1 MFKLA
6 RRYIVFY
13 KNQSFAILIS
23 MILSIA
29 LMAGISSLVY
39 SGELSDLENSKEING
54 DWNYAIPLKDNTIDK
69 ITNKQD
75 KGYEVEK
82 YGICKTIDE
91 AVSDKNIALL
101 YGDKT
106 YLEMTTQSVLEGE
119 YPTKANE
126 IAMSKFV
133 LDNIGY
139 DDVLGTKISLD
150 GKDYVLSGVLKSEW
164 AADSNILNA
173 FISEEEVNIKK
184 GISSFVYLKLDESK
198 KMYKQC
204 QALKEDLELDSEA
217 IQENDN
223 VNYYLGGESPQSFI
237 DHLKFAFTNPEGNF
251 TYLMLVL
258 RDEFGLTVNGV
269 ILGLGLFSIFI
280 IYSVFSV
287 NISKRITQY
296 GILKVLGIGKFKQFS
311 LVLFELWS
319 LLLIAFPIGAI
330 LGNLV
335 VKLMYSNF
343 NTVFINR
350 DVVNSGTHT
359 NETQSF
365 LAAAELKAGNFHISY
380 TAIVFEAAFLV
391 VAMCFIAWKI
401 KCQTQKSVSIQLLKG
416 GNDKKRKNRTIYSKG
431 KLSLFNVL
439 IEKFM
444 LERKRTFL
452 GILVSLSLG
461 GVIFLCSNFVL
472 TNAQTSNQ
480 MQLASDDGLG
490 SDYKIYENNIDLNK
504 TLGED
509 VENNLEK
516 IDGVKNIYQ
525 VKSYIGEVVIEQDNF
540 FWKEY
545 YEYLNEAY
553 KDVYNGYM
561 RNTTNGDYAIKSN
574 ILGYSDELL
583 GKMEPYILEGSI
595 DPDQMRRNNE
605 VVLVTLEDA
614 QGNHNSID
622 KKVGDTIKVKTPNK
636 VSGSSE
642 DLKQLG
648 SESDFSEKE
657 YTISAIVSRTMVRDS
672 RLYTLEDQPDITYSV
687 IMTNEQMKQNYN
699 IEGYRVL
706 TVEKEKNTDTEL
718 VANEIKKQTQ
728 ALDDCLFQDYTGAIE
743 RQNEYLFQKTLFFYG
758 IAFVFLIISLFHI
771 ANTMNHLILSR
782 RHEYGILRAM
792 GITNKNFRKLMLGQG
807 ALYGIFSSIVMTL
820 LYIIGNKTME
830 YLMGHV
836 YGFLVSNIQVNVWL
850 IITTVAVNI
859 CIGIFA
865 VLIPTQ
871 SILKEDI
878 IRQVN
883 LT

>member
-296 GILKVLGIGKFKQFS
+296 GILKVLGIGMFKQFS

-335 VKLMYSNF
+335 AKLMYSNF

-350 DVVNSGTHT
+350 NVVNSGTHT

-516 IDGVKNIYQ
+516 IDGVKNIYP

>member
-1 MFKLA
+1 
-6 RRYIVFY
+6 
-13 KNQSFAILIS
+13 
-23 MILSIA
+23 
-29 LMAGISSLVY
+29 
-39 SGELSDLENSKEING
+39 
-54 DWNYAIPLKDNTIDK
+54 
-69 ITNKQD
+69 
-75 KGYEVEK
+75 
-82 YGICKTIDE
+82 
-91 AVSDKNIALL
+91 
-101 YGDKT
+101 
-106 YLEMTTQSVLEGE
+106 
-119 YPTKANE
+119 
-126 IAMSKFV
+126 
-133 LDNIGY
+133 
-139 DDVLGTKISLD
+139 
-150 GKDYVLSGVLKSEW
+150 
-164 AADSNILNA
+164 
-173 FISEEEVNIKK
+173 
-184 GISSFVYLKLDESK
+184 
-198 KMYKQC
+198 
-204 QALKEDLELDSEA
+204 
-217 IQENDN
+217 
-223 VNYYLGGESPQSFI
+223 
-237 DHLKFAFTNPEGNF
+237 
-251 TYLMLVL
+251 MLVL

-335 VKLMYSNF
+335 AKLMYSNF

-516 IDGVKNIYQ
+516 IDGVKNIYP

-807 ALYGIFSSIVMTL
+807 ALYGIFSSIVMIL

-865 VLIPTQ
+865 VFIPTQ

>member
-1 MFKLA
+1 M
-6 RRYIVFY
+6 FY

-29 LMAGISSLVY
+29 LMVGISSLVY

-223 VNYYLGGESPQSFI
+223 VNYYLGGESPQSSI

-335 VKLMYSNF
+335 AKLMYSNF

-516 IDGVKNIYQ
+516 IDGVKNIYP

-807 ALYGIFSSIVMTL
+807 ALYGIFSSIVMIL

-865 VLIPTQ
+865 VFIPTQ

>member
-29 LMAGISSLVY
+29 LMVGISSLVY

-335 VKLMYSNF
+335 AKLMYSNF

-350 DVVNSGTHT
+350 DVVNSGTHI

-516 IDGVKNIYQ
+516 IDGVKNIYP

-672 RLYTLEDQPDITYSV
+672 RLYILEDQPDITYSV

-807 ALYGIFSSIVMTL
+807 ALYGIFSSIVMIL

>member
-1 MFKLA
+1 M
-6 RRYIVFY
+6 
-13 KNQSFAILIS
+13 AI
-23 MILSIA
+23 
-29 LMAGISSLVY
+29 
-39 SGELSDLENSKEING
+39 
-54 DWNYAIPLKDNTIDK
+54 
-69 ITNKQD
+69 
-75 KGYEVEK
+75 
-82 YGICKTIDE
+82 
-91 AVSDKNIALL
+91 
-101 YGDKT
+101 
-106 YLEMTTQSVLEGE
+106 
-119 YPTKANE
+119 
-126 IAMSKFV
+126 
-133 LDNIGY
+133 
-139 DDVLGTKISLD
+139 
-150 GKDYVLSGVLKSEW
+150 
-164 AADSNILNA
+164 
-173 FISEEEVNIKK
+173 
-184 GISSFVYLKLDESK
+184 
-198 KMYKQC
+198 
-204 QALKEDLELDSEA
+204 
-217 IQENDN
+217 
-223 VNYYLGGESPQSFI
+223 NYYLGGESPQSSI

-335 VKLMYSNF
+335 AKLMYSNF

-516 IDGVKNIYQ
+516 IDGVKNIYP

-807 ALYGIFSSIVMTL
+807 ALYGIFSSIVMIL

-865 VLIPTQ
+865 VFIPTQ

>member
-106 YLEMTTQSVLEGE
+106 YLEMTTQSILEGE

-335 VKLMYSNF
+335 AKLMYSNF

-516 IDGVKNIYQ
+516 IDGVKNIYP

-807 ALYGIFSSIVMTL
+807 ALYGIFSSIVMIL

>member
-184 GISSFVYLKLDESK
+184 GNSSFVYLKLDESK

-335 VKLMYSNF
+335 AKLMYSNF

-416 GNDKKRKNRTIYSKG
+416 GNNKKRKNRTIYSKG

-516 IDGVKNIYQ
+516 IDGIKNIYP

-553 KDVYNGYM
+553 KDVYNRYM

>member
-296 GILKVLGIGKFKQFS
+296 GILKVLGIGMFKQFS

-335 VKLMYSNF
+335 AKLMYSNF

-365 LAAAELKAGNFHISY
+365 LDAAELKAGNFHISY
-380 TAIVFEAAFLV
+380 TAMVFEAAFLV

-516 IDGVKNIYQ
+516 IDGVKNIYP

-699 IEGYRVL
+699 IEGCRVL

-807 ALYGIFSSIVMTL
+807 ALYGIFSSIVMIL

>member
-29 LMAGISSLVY
+29 LMVGISSLVY

-223 VNYYLGGESPQSFI
+223 VNYYLGGESPQSSI

-335 VKLMYSNF
+335 AKLMYSNF

-516 IDGVKNIYQ
+516 IDGVKNIYP

-792 GITNKNFRKLMLGQG
+792 GITNKNF
-807 ALYGIFSSIVMTL
+807 
-820 LYIIGNKTME
+820 
-830 YLMGHV
+830 
-836 YGFLVSNIQVNVWL
+836 
-850 IITTVAVNI
+850 
-859 CIGIFA
+859 
-865 VLIPTQ
+865 
-871 SILKEDI
+871 
-878 IRQVN
+878 
-883 LT
+883 

>member
-1 MFKLA
+1 M
-6 RRYIVFY
+6 
-13 KNQSFAILIS
+13 
-23 MILSIA
+23 
-29 LMAGISSLVY
+29 
-39 SGELSDLENSKEING
+39 
-54 DWNYAIPLKDNTIDK
+54 
-69 ITNKQD
+69 
-75 KGYEVEK
+75 
-82 YGICKTIDE
+82 
-91 AVSDKNIALL
+91 
-101 YGDKT
+101 
-106 YLEMTTQSVLEGE
+106 
-119 YPTKANE
+119 
-126 IAMSKFV
+126 
-133 LDNIGY
+133 
-139 DDVLGTKISLD
+139 
-150 GKDYVLSGVLKSEW
+150 
-164 AADSNILNA
+164 
-173 FISEEEVNIKK
+173 
-184 GISSFVYLKLDESK
+184 
-198 KMYKQC
+198 
-204 QALKEDLELDSEA
+204 
-217 IQENDN
+217 
-223 VNYYLGGESPQSFI
+223 
-237 DHLKFAFTNPEGNF
+237 
-251 TYLMLVL
+251 
-258 RDEFGLTVNGV
+258 
-269 ILGLGLFSIFI
+269 
-280 IYSVFSV
+280 
-287 NISKRITQY
+287 
-296 GILKVLGIGKFKQFS
+296 
-311 LVLFELWS
+311 LFELWS

-335 VKLMYSNF
+335 AKLMYSNF

-516 IDGVKNIYQ
+516 IDGVKNIYP

-807 ALYGIFSSIVMTL
+807 ALYGIFSSIVMIL

>member
-1 MFKLA
+1 M
-6 RRYIVFY
+6 
-13 KNQSFAILIS
+13 
-23 MILSIA
+23 
-29 LMAGISSLVY
+29 
-39 SGELSDLENSKEING
+39 
-54 DWNYAIPLKDNTIDK
+54 
-69 ITNKQD
+69 
-75 KGYEVEK
+75 
-82 YGICKTIDE
+82 
-91 AVSDKNIALL
+91 
-101 YGDKT
+101 
-106 YLEMTTQSVLEGE
+106 
-119 YPTKANE
+119 
-126 IAMSKFV
+126 
-133 LDNIGY
+133 
-139 DDVLGTKISLD
+139 
-150 GKDYVLSGVLKSEW
+150 KSEW

-223 VNYYLGGESPQSFI
+223 VNYYLGGESPQSSI

-335 VKLMYSNF
+335 AKLMYSNF

-516 IDGVKNIYQ
+516 IDGVKNIYP

-792 GITNKNFRKLMLGQG
+792 GITNKNF
-807 ALYGIFSSIVMTL
+807 
-820 LYIIGNKTME
+820 
-830 YLMGHV
+830 
-836 YGFLVSNIQVNVWL
+836 
-850 IITTVAVNI
+850 
-859 CIGIFA
+859 
-865 VLIPTQ
+865 
-871 SILKEDI
+871 
-878 IRQVN
+878 
-883 LT
+883 